1 MTLASV
7 RLSKPVSDFY
17 NLYTLT
23 RATFSSA
30 LEIKSLLLVSIIW
43 NLSQGPSLIDI
54 EHRSIYYGDVRPN
67 SSDHRIAGDSTNV
80 HIPRIRLRSFEQFVK
95 RFGVKVIFVS
105 PAQ

>member
-1 MTLASV
+1 MASV
-7 RLSKPVSDFY
+7 RLSKHICHIDGNF
-17 NLYTLT
+17 LLT
-23 RATFSSA
+23 DAYYHRNV
-30 LEIKSLLLVSIIW
+30 LIKSLLLVSIIW
-43 NLSQGPSLIDI
+43 NLSQAPSLIDI